1 MERLFDFGGL
11 SGQVPWRWV
20 WADADPRLQAC
31 DGSAGIRTIQ
41 EKTAPQN
48 AKAGD
53 SCGDHGTDRPTTAS
67 FQGFGF
73 ECPLPKHLKRTV
85 NSGFPQYNLMVDAHF
100 MAEMCAGILVA
111 VTDYD
116 RFDGKLMLDVAKAG
130 EISKGM
136 GQRDFVT
143 KEGEIVLRDEK
154 DIVCVLCQ
162 GADEKT
168 RVEEGTPNVFF
179 YAYAVPGIDSVHLK
193 DGLTVAAETMAE
205 LRRGKDRG
213 DRGLLNTKSFHH
225 RGTEVTENFSVC
237 PATQRD
243 KQKCSRPKTCAD
255 LSFQMYNSMWTF

>member
-1 MERLFDFGGL
+1 MRSRSDLTVSEAYKARYPGVGFGITLISGCKPVADQQAYDHYKRKLLRKMRKRETLAEITERINLY
-11 SGQVPWRWV
+11 
-20 WADADPRLQAC
+20 
-31 DGSAGIRTIQ
+31 
-41 EKTAPQN
+41 
-48 AKAGD
+48 D
-53 SCGDHGTDRPTTAS
+53 SF
-67 FQGFGF
+67 FQSFGF

-116 RFDGKLMLDVAKAG
+116 RFDGKLTLDLAKAG

-136 GQRDFVT
+136 GQRNFVT

-168 RVEEGTPNVFF
+168 RVKEETKNVFF

-205 LRRGKDRG
+205 FGVGKIEG
-213 DRGLLNTKSFHH
+213 I
-225 RGTEVTENFSVC
+225 EV
-237 PATQRD
+237 
-243 KQKCSRPKTCAD
+243 
-255 LSFQMYNSMWTF
+255 Y

>member
-1 MERLFDFGGL
+1 MRSRSDLTVSEAYKARYPGVGFGLTLITGCKPVTDQQAYDHYKRKLLRKLRKRETLAEITER
-11 SGQVPWRWV
+11 
-20 WADADPRLQAC
+20 
-31 DGSAGIRTIQ
+31 INIY
-41 EKTAPQN
+41 
-48 AKAGD
+48 D
-53 SCGDHGTDRPTTAS
+53 SF
-67 FQGFGF
+67 FQSFGF

-116 RFDGKLMLDVAKAG
+116 RFDGKLLLAVAKAG

-143 KEGEIVLRDEK
+143 KEGEILLRDEK

-168 RVEEGTPNVFF
+168 RVKDETTNVFF

-193 DGLTVAAETMAE
+193 DGLTVAAETMAGFGG
-205 LRRGKDRG
+205 GKIEG
-213 DRGLLNTKSFHH
+213 I
-225 RGTEVTENFSVC
+225 EI
-237 PATQRD
+237 
-243 KQKCSRPKTCAD
+243 
-255 LSFQMYNSMWTF
+255 Y